1 MSEYFAFL
9 FPFTVQFISLT
20 SYSHPYYGTQCTYIS
35 FTIVD
40 KMFATK
46 FSVSFNVHRN
56 VLSLHQKKAL
66 PLSFI
71 ITCQGINLCNTTPHP
86 PELLTDI
93 LQKLTLIV
101 LQDLGPPVAI
111 PQSFWFGVFYL

>member
-1 MSEYFAFL
+1 M
-9 FPFTVQFISLT
+9 Q
-20 SYSHPYYGTQCTYIS
+20 H
-35 FTIVD
+35 
-40 KMFATK
+40 
-46 FSVSFNVHRN
+46 N
-56 VLSLHQKKAL
+56 
-66 PLSFI
+66 
-71 ITCQGINLCNTTPHP
+71 PHP